1 MLKKLKNIKKKI
13 VIADG
18 LLLAAMAVVFG
29 TTYDINPHIGMYV
42 LAAELAAVAIMIVRS
57 GKSSCFWIFWKK
69 EAKK

>member
-1 MLKKLKNIKKKI
+1 MLKKLKNIKTKI

-18 LLLAAMAVVFG
+18 ILLAAREVVFG

-57 GKSSCFWIFWKK
+57 GKS
-69 EAKK
+69 